1 MMIDLIAAV
10 YIIGI
15 VVAYSMMEKW
25 EQPKW
30 QKVVFALFWPLLAIL
45 YVIHWLHNKL

>member
-30 QKVVFALFWPLLAIL
+30 QKVVFALFLATACCVVRHSL
-45 YVIHWLHNKL
+45 VA